1 MVAILAA
8 GLRHGL
14 VFLVSCVL
22 VVAAETEAKKL
33 LPPGTPREEVI
44 DTYGWPTGQS
54 KLGTREILSYPQGT
68 VTLEDDR
75 VTAVN
80 FNLKQPW
87 PTPRPRPS
95 WAQPRPD
102 AKDAVKTLPV
112 PPAKIDGWTQQFDE
126 GLKEAAQRN
135 LPILLLLLAPESSA
149 AGRQFDE
156 EVARHPTFVAAFKS
170 GLVLVRVDLSAQEGW
185 PVEVKARHLALPE
198 TLKVKAFPSL
208 RLLAPEGAVRAE
220 FDLAQIPAGEG
231 FREGVISAVRA
242 ARNHVFRH
250 LPDPSTVG
258 ATPKSGPEV
267 SAQSA
272 AWDTSLLKARG
283 MVIGSIALGFV
294 IAGLLFWVVWHQ
306 RKTAE
311 ASTSRSVMAQRIS
324 DAASGLPSQVDFNSW
339 PRQRLVALMAGF
351 VEAEGYQAEVRTD
364 NGDWDISL
372 RRAGSERAQS
382 LILCSGSEVGVVSA
396 KRLKEFY
403 GTLAAEGVDNGWY
416 VAPAGF
422 AEDAKVFA
430 AGHGMQLFDG
440 PALTGQLRELP
451 PLVLPKVLAR
461 AMG

>member
-1 MVAILAA
+1 MLALA
-8 GLRHGL
+8 RGYRCGLAL
-14 VFLVSCVL
+14 LVSCV
-22 VVAAETEAKKL
+22 VGVAAEPEARKL

-54 KLGTREILSYPQGT
+54 KLGPREILSYPQGT
-68 VTLEDDR
+68 VTLEDER

-95 WAQPRPD
+95 WAQLRPD
-102 AKDAVKTLPV
+102 AKDAAKTV
-112 PPAKIDGWTQQFDE
+112 PAPPPTIDGWTQQFDE
-126 GLKEAAQRN
+126 GLREAARRN

-149 AGRQFDE
+149 AGKQFDE
-156 EVARHPTFVAAFKS
+156 EVARHPAFVAAFQA
-170 GLVLVRVDLSAQEGW
+170 GLVLVRVDLSGQEGW
-185 PVEVKARHLALPE
+185 PAEVKARHLALPE
-198 TLKVKAFPSL
+198 TLQVKAFPSL
-208 RLLAPEGAVRAE
+208 RLLAPEGVVRAE

-250 LPDPSTVG
+250 LPDPSAAVV
-258 ATPKSGPEV
+258 TPAAGPEV

-272 AWDTSLLKARG
+272 ALDTSLLKARG
-283 MVIGSIALGFV
+283 MVIGSIVLGIV
-294 IAGLLFWVVWHQ
+294 IAGVLFWVVWHQ
-306 RKTAE
+306 WKAAG
-311 ASTSRSVMAQRIS
+311 ASTSRNVMTQRIS

-351 VEAEGYQAEVRTD
+351 VEAEGYQAEVRTE

-403 GTLAAEGVDNGWY
+403 GTLTAEGVDNGWY
-416 VAPAGF
+416 VAPSGF
-422 AEDAKVFA
+422 TDDAKVFA

-461 AMG
+461 ALG